1 MEKRKI
7 QREEDKEKEEEE
19 MLRADSL
26 DETRQQ
32 LEQEKLVKK
41 QKVELEQKLCET
53 SSNSEN
59 GDESVKNEI
68 EVNKTF
74 FQFNKNEIF

>member
-1 MEKRKI
+1 LEKRKL

-32 LEQEKLVKK
+32 LEQEKLV
-41 QKVELEQKLCET
+41 
-53 SSNSEN
+53 
-59 GDESVKNEI
+59 
-68 EVNKTF
+68 
-74 FQFNKNEIF
+74 